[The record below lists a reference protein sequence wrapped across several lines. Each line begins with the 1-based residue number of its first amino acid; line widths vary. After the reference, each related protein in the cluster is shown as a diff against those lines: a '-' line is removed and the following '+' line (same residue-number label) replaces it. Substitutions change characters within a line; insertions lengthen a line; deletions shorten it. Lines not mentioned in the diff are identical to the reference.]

1 MNTEEQNQQQPEK
14 PKKKR
19 KKWPWIVGGVI
30 LFFIIIVAITPVP
43 ENENINTNTTI
54 DNKNIVLENI
64 NQKDNSQVNEPVV
77 ENTPSEVTNA
87 APVATNTEDINT
99 APENTNQE
107 AESPTNEPIVSEN
120 INEEIAPPTNEE
132 IVKVTIGRSEII
144 NQFSDFE
151 FNKEDP
157 VDGEENYLGRSS
169 NGLSMIQL
177 IGSGDSLS
185 QISIMNTMGPDS
197 IDQWDTLDSYLRDL
211 KNKLTPNIDPD
222 FPKIELTKDTTNSDG
237 LKVEYAY
244 IDYDSS
250 APAVFSEAYTFTPV
264 E

>member
-1 MNTEEQNQQQPEK
+1 MNDQQPQQERK
-14 PKKKR
+14 PKKKS
-19 KKWPWIVGGVI
+19 KKWLWIFSGFI
-30 LFFIIIVAITPVP
+30 LLIIIIASAGEKNGT
-43 ENENINTNTTI
+43 ENKNTNT
-54 DNKNIVLENI
+54 
-64 NQKDNSQVNEPVV
+64 
-77 ENTPSEVTNA
+77 
-87 APVATNTEDINT
+87 APVATKTEAVNT
-99 APENTNQE
+99 APENVNQE
-107 AESPTNEPIVSEN
+107 AESPTNEPIVLEN
-120 INEEIAPPTNEE
+120 TNQETAPPISEE

-177 IGSGDSLS
+177 IGSGDSVS

-211 KNKLTPNIDPD
+211 KNKLTPNMDPD
-222 FPKIELTKDTTNSDG
+222 FPKIELTNDTTNSDG
-237 LKVEYAY
+237 FKVEYAY

-250 APAVFSEAYTFTPV
+250 APGVFSESYTFTLV

>member
-1 MNTEEQNQQQPEK
+1 MEEQNQQQPTPQPEK
-14 PKKKR
+14 PKKKM
-19 KKWPWIVGGVI
+19 KKWLWIVGGI
-30 LFFIIIVAITPVP
+30 LLFFIIIVAITPVS
-43 ENENINTNTTI
+43 ENENIALENTNQE
-54 DNKNIVLENI
+54 D
-64 NQKDNSQVNEPVV
+64 DSQVNAPVV
-77 ENTPSEVTNA
+77 ENTPSEETNKA
-87 APVATNTEDINT
+87 SLATNTET
-99 APENTNQE
+99 ALPNTNQE
-107 AESPTNEPIVSEN
+107 AESPTNEPIALGNTNQETAPP
-120 INEEIAPPTNEE
+120 INEES
-132 IVKVTIGRSEII
+132 VKVTIGRSEII

-211 KNKLTPNIDPD
+211 KNKLTPNMDSD
-222 FPKIELTKDTTNSDG
+222 FPKIELTNDTTNSDG
-237 LKVEYAY
+237 FKVEYAY

-250 APAVFSEAYTFTPV
+250 APGGFSESYTFTLV